1 MKIGEKQDMKILRTT
16 WKTKQALAAKPY
28 RHSTK
33 YNTLID
39 IEMQWKLSNKILN
52 RHVGIEHGRLQST
65 YTDTI

>member
-1 MKIGEKQDMKILRTT
+1 MKIGEKQDMKKLRTT

-39 IEMQWKLSNKILN
+39 IEMQWKF
-52 RHVGIEHGRLQST
+52 
-65 YTDTI
+65 